1 MTGMVLHFN
10 YYQTKTHL
18 EADVQKFQENTE
30 FSLLQSMS
38 LVDHG
43 LLLFDQS
50 LDHKLREPM
59 DLFLLAYEESGGD
72 PGRIDLE
79 ALKTSFGE
87 GYELYII
94 NSEGVIE
101 YTTYPPDLLL
111 DFSEVPWF
119 FDHLTDIREGGV
131 YVSDRLTFDLATGI
145 DRKFVYHPTED
156 ERYVLEISYRDDTID
171 EIRASLR
178 YTDLAAEIVEMNPY
192 LTGVRIFD
200 IFGDEVGNSSYVP
213 LDWRNEILDEV
224 RSDGEPIQLS
234 SPEGNMYSRYIYP
247 DFTPH
252 GSPAMMNLV
261 AELTYTT
268 EPIEQKLN
276 YLFRTH
282 LFFGGILV
290 LIFGLLAFVA
300 TSRLTRPI
308 DRLINDTDRIAGGDL
323 NHQIAPSRL
332 PELRSLSLSL
342 QQMIDRLKGMMEQL
356 QASEEELKVQN
367 EELEQRVEDRTRELS
382 VALAEQKRNSG
393 ALHMANTKLHLLTSV
408 TRHDIQ
414 NKLLA
419 LRGYIDIAL
428 ESNPDPT
435 TSTILKEAGETA
447 AAIGDHIAF
456 TALYE
461 KIGLD
466 EPQWIPLQGLLKGLV
481 KGPVTLVNECADFSI
496 YADPM
501 VELVFSNLM
510 DNTLR
515 HAHEATRVTLSC
527 KETESGLTIIWED
540 DGPGVRDDLK
550 EKIFERGVG
559 NNTGFGLFLAREIL
573 GITNIPIRETGVEGE
588 GARFEILVPN
598 DSFRMNDK

>member
-1 MTGMVLHFN
+1 MLIILAMTGMVLHFN

-234 SPEGNMYSRYIYP
+234 SPEGNMYSRYIYA

-282 LFFGGILV
+282 LFFGGIL
-290 LIFGLLAFVA
+290 
-300 TSRLTRPI
+300 
-308 DRLINDTDRIAGGDL
+308 
-323 NHQIAPSRL
+323 
-332 PELRSLSLSL
+332 
-342 QQMIDRLKGMMEQL
+342 
-356 QASEEELKVQN
+356 
-367 EELEQRVEDRTRELS
+367 
-382 VALAEQKRNSG
+382 
-393 ALHMANTKLHLLTSV
+393 
-408 TRHDIQ
+408 
-414 NKLLA
+414 
-419 LRGYIDIAL
+419 
-428 ESNPDPT
+428 
-435 TSTILKEAGETA
+435 
-447 AAIGDHIAF
+447 
-456 TALYE
+456 
-461 KIGLD
+461 
-466 EPQWIPLQGLLKGLV
+466 
-481 KGPVTLVNECADFSI
+481 
-496 YADPM
+496 
-501 VELVFSNLM
+501 
-510 DNTLR
+510 
-515 HAHEATRVTLSC
+515 
-527 KETESGLTIIWED
+527 
-540 DGPGVRDDLK
+540 
-550 EKIFERGVG
+550 
-559 NNTGFGLFLAREIL
+559 
-573 GITNIPIRETGVEGE
+573 
-588 GARFEILVPN
+588 
-598 DSFRMNDK
+598 